1 MATTSFMLIFG
12 SLLGI
17 AAGFIMHRADFCL
30 AGMFRDLF
38 LFGTAAKLK
47 TLLVLI
53 VSSMLLF
60 EAARAAGIISRYP
73 FPLFGSPSMTAPL
86 GGLIFGIGMVLA
98 GGCVVGS
105 LYKTG
110 SGSIPSLVAVIG
122 MIAGSALFAEF
133 FPWWSSITA
142 AASVLKGKITLAQAL
157 GAPPLLVTAMTA
169 IIVIP
174 LIGSWFRHGDLLRA
188 TYTEGALQPVL
199 AALLLSVIG
208 LFSVI
213 VIGMPLGITTS
224 YAKAAA
230 AFESLL
236 SPEHYAA
243 VKFFQTTPLQ
253 YKLPLTGELLRGGP
267 GREFDAIA
275 LIQFPLIFGI
285 VAGSAL
291 SANLLGEFRIRWRAP
306 LRQYLS
312 VAVGGIMMGVAS
324 RMAAGCNVWHLLG
337 GVPILSMQSLLFASG
352 LFPGAWLGVK
362 LLTRYIIH

>member
-1 MATTSFMLIFG
+1 MATIPFMLICG
-12 SLLGI
+12 SLLGL

-38 LFGTAAKLK
+38 LFKAVFKLRI
-47 TLLVLI
+47 LLVLI
-53 VSSMLLF
+53 VSSTLLF
-60 EAARAAGIISRYP
+60 EAARLANIIKLYP
-73 FPLFGSPSMTAPL
+73 FPLFGSPSLTAPL

-122 MIAGSALFAEF
+122 LVAGSALFAEF
-133 FPWWSSITA
+133 FPWWRSITA
-142 AASVLKGKITLAQAL
+142 AATVLKGKITLAQVL
-157 GAPPLLVTAMTA
+157 GVPPFLPIVVV
-169 IIVIP
+169 IVITIP
-174 LIGSWFRHGDLLRA
+174 LFISWYRRGDLVRP
-188 TYTEGALQPVL
+188 TYTEGSLQPWI
-199 AALLLSVIG
+199 AALLLTLIGLVSVIA
-208 LFSVI
+208 
-213 VIGMPLGITTS
+213 IGMPLGITTS

-230 AFESLL
+230 FTEAAFY
-236 SPEHYAA
+236 PEHYAG

-253 YKLPLTGELLRGGP
+253 YKQPITGELLRGGP
-267 GREFDAIA
+267 GKELDAIA

-291 SANLLGEFRIRWRAP
+291 STMLLGEFRIRWRLP

-312 VAVGGIMMGVAS
+312 VAVGGVLMGVAS

-337 GVPILSMQSLLFASG
+337 GLPILSIQSILFASG
-352 LFPGAWLGVK
+352 LFPGAWLGAR
-362 LLTRYIIH
+362 LITRFIIR